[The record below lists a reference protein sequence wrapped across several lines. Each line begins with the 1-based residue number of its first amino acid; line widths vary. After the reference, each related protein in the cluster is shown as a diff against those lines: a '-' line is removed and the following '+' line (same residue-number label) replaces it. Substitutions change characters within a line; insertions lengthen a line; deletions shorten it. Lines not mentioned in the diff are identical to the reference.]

1 MQSNELNADTPINSR
16 RGDWAGFFATL
27 EPFDLSEVL
36 KDVRSNDEPRPI
48 DTSWLTAK

>member
-1 MQSNELNADTPINSR
+1 MRANEASANVLVTAR

-36 KDVRSNDEPRPI
+36 TNVGSNDVSR
-48 DTSWLTAK
+48 